1 MLKTERPYWITTVD
15 IVVYLLKMMIEV

>member
-1 MLKTERPYWITTVD
+1 MLKTERSYWTTTVD

>member
-1 MLKTERPYWITTVD
+1 MLKTERSYWITTVD